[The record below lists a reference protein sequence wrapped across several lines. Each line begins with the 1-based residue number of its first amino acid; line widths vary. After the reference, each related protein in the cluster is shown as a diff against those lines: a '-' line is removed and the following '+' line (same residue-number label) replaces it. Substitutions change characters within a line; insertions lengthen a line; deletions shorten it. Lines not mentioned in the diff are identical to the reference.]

1 LVDHPQTGQDPGLQ
15 TRQIDVLEL
24 IARDLPV
31 NTVLE
36 KICRMAEEF
45 VPGGL
50 AGVTIL
56 DRAGHTFE
64 GCVMPS
70 APTFAA
76 AIPGIEVGPPHAGT
90 CAAAV
95 YSGMPVSSADVATD
109 ERFDPLW
116 RRLNAEHGVRCIKSR
131 PVKSADGRALG
142 SFFIA
147 FTSETPAPWP
157 EEIEA
162 ICARLAGL
170 ALERHLAVE
179 RNRLIFG
186 EMQHRLK
193 NLFASVLSIAAQTS
207 QSGQTSAEFMKAF
220 EGRVLALAAAHDLLS
235 QDESADLAE
244 LARRIVG
251 PFAGTGSIEIAGK
264 PFKVAPS
271 SVVPFSLVLHELAT
285 NAAKYGALSNAQGRT
300 RISWKYYRADSGE
313 RRFKFKWEESGGPSV
328 AVPRRSGFGTIL
340 MKRAFA
346 DVEGQARLTHAPEG
360 LRYKVDAPVSGR
372 LGRLQ
377 ESAAAVSKAT
387 AD

>member
-1 LVDHPQTGQDPGLQ
+1 LLAQQV
-15 TRQIDVLEL
+15 DVLEL
-24 IARDLPV
+24 IACDSALG
-31 NTVLE
+31 TVLE
-36 KICRMAEEF
+36 KICRTAEEF

-50 AGVTIL
+50 AGITIL

-76 AIPGIEVGPPHAGT
+76 AIAGIEVGPPHAGT

-95 YSGMPVSSADVATD
+95 HSGIPVSSTDAATD

-116 RRLNAEHGVRCIKSR
+116 RRLNADHGVRCIKSR

-147 FTSETPAPWP
+147 FTIEAPAQWP

-162 ICARLAGL
+162 TCARLAGF
-170 ALERHLAVE
+170 ALDRHRAAE
-179 RNRLIFG
+179 RNRLIVG

-193 NLFASVLSIAAQTS
+193 NLFASVLSIAGQTL
-207 QSGQTSAEFMKAF
+207 QSGQSSAEFMKAF
-220 EGRVLALAAAHDLLS
+220 EGRVMALAAAHDLLS

-251 PFAGTGSIEIAGK
+251 PFTAAVGAVEIAGK
-264 PFKVAPS
+264 PFKVAAS

-285 NAAKYGALSNAQGRT
+285 NAAKYGALSAAQGRT
-300 RISWKYYRADSGE
+300 RISWKYYRAESGE

-328 AVPRRSGFGTIL
+328 APPRRSGFGTIL

-346 DVEGQARLTHAPEG
+346 DVDGQSRLTHAPEG

-372 LGRLQ
+372 LGRLH
-377 ESAAAVSKAT
+377 EGTAPTPDVAAG
-387 AD
+387 

>member
-1 LVDHPQTGQDPGLQ
+1 
-15 TRQIDVLEL
+15 
-24 IARDLPV
+24 
-31 NTVLE
+31 VLE
-36 KICRMAEEF
+36 KICRMAEEL
-45 VPGGL
+45 VPASL
-50 AGVTIL
+50 AGVTIV
-56 DRAGHTFE
+56 DRAGHAFE

-70 APTFAA
+70 APGFAA

-95 YSGMPVSSADVATD
+95 YSGMPVSSTDVAND

-116 RRLNAEHGVRCIKSR
+116 RRLNGEHGVQRIKSR

-147 FTSETPAPWP
+147 FTTATPAPWP
-157 EEIEA
+157 EEIET

-170 ALERHLAVE
+170 ALERHLATE
-179 RNRLIFG
+179 RNRLILG

-207 QSGQTSAEFMKAF
+207 QGGQTSAEFMKAF

-235 QDESADLAE
+235 QDEAADLAE
-244 LARRIVG
+244 LTRRIVG
-251 PFAGTGSIEIAGK
+251 PFAGTGAIEIAGK

-285 NAAKYGALSNAQGRT
+285 NAAKYGALSNAQGRA
-300 RISWKYYRADSGE
+300 RISWKYYRAESGE

-328 AVPRRSGFGTIL
+328 APPRRSGFGTIL

-360 LRYKVDAPVSGR
+360 LRYKVDAPVSAS

-377 ESAAAVSKAT
+377 EGGAAGSGT
-387 AD
+387 AAD

>member
-1 LVDHPQTGQDPGLQ
+1 MA
-15 TRQIDVLEL
+15 RQVDVLEL
-24 IARDLPV
+24 IACDSPLE
-31 NTVLE
+31 TVLE
-36 KICRMAEEF
+36 EICRMAQEF
-45 VPGGL
+45 VPGSL

-64 GCVMPS
+64 RCVMPS
-70 APTFAA
+70 APSFAA

-95 YSGMPVSSADVATD
+95 HSGMPVSSDDVATD
-109 ERFDPLW
+109 QRFDPLW
-116 RRLNAEHGVRCIKSR
+116 RRLNADHDVRCIKSR

-147 FTSETPAPWP
+147 FTTAAPAPWP

-162 ICARLAGL
+162 TCARLAGF
-170 ALERHLAVE
+170 ALERHAAAQ
-179 RNRLIFG
+179 RNRLIVG

-220 EGRVLALAAAHDLLS
+220 EGRVLALAAAHDVLS
-235 QDESADLAE
+235 QEESADLAE
-244 LARRIVG
+244 LTHRIVS
-251 PFAGTGSIEIAGK
+251 PFAGAGAVEIAGK
-264 PFKVAPS
+264 PFKIAPT

-285 NAAKYGALSNAQGRT
+285 NAAKYGALSNAKGRT
-300 RISWKYYRADSGE
+300 RISWKYYRAESGE

-328 AVPRRSGFGTIL
+328 APPRRSGFGTIL

-346 DVEGQARLTHAPEG
+346 DVEGQSRLTHAPEG
-360 LRYKVDAPVSGR
+360 VRYKVDAPVSGR

-377 ESAAAVSKAT
+377 EGTAPIPDVAA
-387 AD
+387 D

>member
-1 LVDHPQTGQDPGLQ
+1 VSHPQTGQEPGLLA
-15 TRQIDVLEL
+15 RQVDVLEL
-24 IARDLPV
+24 IARDLTLD
-31 NTVLE
+31 TVLE
-36 KICRMAEEF
+36 KICRMAEAL
-45 VPGGL
+45 VPGSL

-56 DRAGHTFE
+56 DRAGVAFE

-76 AIPGIEVGPPHAGT
+76 AIAGIEVGPPHAGT

-95 YSGMPVSSADVATD
+95 YSGMPVSSADAATD

-131 PVKSADGRALG
+131 PVTSADGRALG
-142 SFFIA
+142 SFLIA
-147 FTSETPAPWP
+147 FAAETPSWP

-162 ICARLAGL
+162 TCARLAGF
-170 ALERHLAVE
+170 ALERHRAVE
-179 RNRLIFG
+179 RNRLIVS

-207 QSGQTSAEFMKAF
+207 QSRQTSAEFVKAF

-251 PFAGTGSIEIAGK
+251 PFTAAVGAIEIAGK

-285 NAAKYGALSNAQGRT
+285 NAAKYGALSNAKGKA
-300 RISWKYYRADSGE
+300 RISWKYYRTESGE

-328 AVPRRSGFGTIL
+328 VPPRRSGFGTIL

-346 DVEGQARLTHAPEG
+346 DVEGQSRLTHAPEG
-360 LRYKVDAPVSGR
+360 LRYRVDAPVSGR

-377 ESAAAVSKAT
+377 EGAAPG
-387 AD
+387 ADGAAD

>member
-1 LVDHPQTGQDPGLQ
+1 VNHSQTGQEPGLLA
-15 TRQIDVLEL
+15 RQVDVLEL
-24 IARDLPV
+24 IARDMPLDS
-31 NTVLE
+31 VLE
-36 KICRMAEEF
+36 KICRMAEEA
-45 VPGGL
+45 VPGSL

-56 DRAGHTFE
+56 DRAGVAFE

-76 AIPGIEVGPPHAGT
+76 AIAGIEVGPPHAGT

-95 YSGMPVSSADVATD
+95 YGGMPVSSDDVATD

-116 RRLNAEHGVRCIKSR
+116 RRLNAEHGVRRIRSR
-131 PVKSADGRALG
+131 PVRSADGRALG
-142 SFFIA
+142 SLFIA
-147 FTSETPAPWP
+147 FTTEAPSPWP

-162 ICARLAGL
+162 TCARLAGF
-170 ALERHLAVE
+170 ALERHRAAQ
-179 RNRLIFG
+179 RTRLIVD

-235 QDESADLAE
+235 QDEPADLAE
-244 LARRIVG
+244 LTRRIVG
-251 PFAGTGSIEIAGK
+251 PFAGAAGAVEISGR

-285 NAAKYGALSNAQGRT
+285 NAAKYGALSSAQGKT
-300 RISWKYYRADSGE
+300 RISWKYYRAESGE

-328 AVPRRSGFGTIL
+328 VPPRRSGFGTIL

-346 DVEGQARLTHAPEG
+346 DVEGQSRLTHAPEG
-360 LRYKVDAPVSGR
+360 LRYRIDAPVSGR

-377 ESAAAVSKAT
+377 EGAAAVSKIA

>member
-1 LVDHPQTGQDPGLQ
+1 
-15 TRQIDVLEL
+15 
-24 IARDLPV
+24 
-31 NTVLE
+31 
-36 KICRMAEEF
+36 M
-45 VPGGL
+45 
-50 AGVTIL
+50 
-56 DRAGHTFE
+56 
-64 GCVMPS
+64 
-70 APTFAA
+70 
-76 AIPGIEVGPPHAGT
+76 
-90 CAAAV
+90 
-95 YSGMPVSSADVATD
+95 
-109 ERFDPLW
+109 
-116 RRLNAEHGVRCIKSR
+116 
-131 PVKSADGRALG
+131 
-142 SFFIA
+142 
-147 FTSETPAPWP
+147 
-157 EEIEA
+157 
-162 ICARLAGL
+162 
-170 ALERHLAVE
+170 E

-244 LARRIVG
+244 LTRRIVG
-251 PFAGTGSIEIAGK
+251 PFAGAGAIEIAGK

-285 NAAKYGALSNAQGRT
+285 NAAKYGALSSAQGRA

-328 AVPRRSGFGTIL
+328 APPRRSGFGTIL

-346 DVEGQARLTHAPEG
+346 DVEGQSRLTHAPEG

-377 ESAAAVSKAT
+377 EGVAPPSGVAA
-387 AD
+387 D